1 MKYVMSW
8 TNRLNGSE
16 RENEEALRRG
26 VEIFSKWQPPE
37 GTTFHQFVGRLDGAG
52 GFAVIEA
59 DTPDGILDGVSKFGP
74 LNAFELYPVV
84 DVPDWMAA
92 AQEGVA
98 FRESIS

>member
-8 TNRLNGSE
+8 TSRLNGSE
-16 RENEEALRRG
+16 KENEEAMRRG
-26 VEIFSKWQPPE
+26 VEMFSKWQPPD
-37 GTTFHQFVGRLDGAG
+37 GTTFHQFVGRMDGAG

-59 DTPDGILDGVSKFGP
+59 DNADGILDGVSKFGP
-74 LNAFELYPVV
+74 LNAFELFPVV